1 MGLMAVE
8 NIIGTLDGNLAVA
21 ERTRGIKSERGYRG
35 GHALEE
41 RLTTRPVRV
50 SRRQHGRKKTKHML
64 VITDMGLDDVVV
76 ILTG

>member
-8 NIIGTLDGNLAVA
+8 NIIGTLDSNPAVA

-41 RLTTRPVRV
+41 RLTPEPVRV
-50 SRRQHGRKKTKHML
+50 SRRQHAREKMKH
-64 VITDMGLDDVVV
+64 VSNHGH
-76 ILTG
+76 GAG